1 MKMSFRILFWGSTAK
16 WKLEM
21 LLCHLTEPVYIWMAV
36 KNVGI
41 CRCVSETW
49 EAVRVSDDDRGIYW
63 RQIDQLPFTTKCS
76 LSTHH
81 SLLQSVSCGSS
92 NKSLRSAVSWSDP
105 SQYLDSF
112 LQRLLHTITSIWEFN
127 ARVWKYGWPMENHG
141 AWPSQVRNY
150 KIVFKTN
157 PKLLIFILI
166 MNRFRK
172 LKTREDM
179 LDYHKRIPW
188 SMLVC
193 IRERFVWVHF
203 HFM

>member
-1 MKMSFRILFWGSTAK
+1 MLEYVDVYLKHERHSECQMMIVAST
-16 WKLEM
+16 
-21 LLCHLTEPVYIWMAV
+21 
-36 KNVGI
+36 G
-41 CRCVSETW
+41 
-49 EAVRVSDDDRGIYW
+49 DRLISYLSL
-63 RQIDQLPFTTKCS
+63 RS
-76 LSTHH
+76 ALSTHH

-92 NKSLRSAVSWSDP
+92 NKSLRSVVSWSDP

-112 LQRLLHTITSIWEFN
+112 LQHLLHTITSIWEFN

-150 KIVFKTN
+150 KTVFKTN

-193 IRERFVWVHF
+193 IRERFVCVHF

>member
-81 SLLQSVSCGSS
+81 SLLQSVSCEAVTRVSGLQCRDQIQVNIWIHFYNVYFIQLLQFESS
-92 NKSLRSAVSWSDP
+92 MRESENMDDPWRIMEHGQAKSG
-105 SQYLDSF
+105 
-112 LQRLLHTITSIWEFN
+112 TI
-127 ARVWKYGWPMENHG
+127 K
-141 AWPSQVRNY
+141 
-150 KIVFKTN
+150 
-157 PKLLIFILI
+157 
-166 MNRFRK
+166 
-172 LKTREDM
+172 
-179 LDYHKRIPW
+179 
-188 SMLVC
+188 
-193 IRERFVWVHF
+193 
-203 HFM
+203 